1 MTGRETFMVSTRE
14 YRVGLVGCG
23 GRGRGLGRYVAG
35 VENMRL
41 VAVADL
47 AAERLEQ
54 ARAELG
60 DVACYTHH
68 TEMLAD
74 AELDIAIIGTTGQ
87 FHAAITRDIAASKV
101 RGIYCE
107 KPMACSLADADQMI
121 ADCAASGTV
130 LQIGHQRRWMPQ
142 VVQVRDALRAG
153 AIGRVTHGSM
163 YWPTGRLG
171 SNGTH
176 FFDALNFLLD
186 STPVEVSGRVVYGL
200 DTTRVDPHEVY
211 AARLAGDPGAF
222 GFITYA
228 NGVRIALDCVSDVL
242 LPYTY
247 TFCGSKGWLK
257 LCEIG
262 WEVDYRARD
271 EDTRSLTKGWIAAP
285 LREFPALPADVL
297 GQPEQG
303 GYRELMHCIE
313 TGAQPTSTG
322 ADGRSALET
331 IVAFH
336 VSSDA
341 GMRAVSLPLPP
352 EENERQLIIH

>member
-1 MTGRETFMVSTRE
+1 MTGATQQ

-35 VENMRL
+35 VDELRL

-47 AAERLEQ
+47 SGERLDQ

-60 DVACYTHH
+60 DVACYADHAA
-68 TEMLAD
+68 MLAEAD
-74 AELDIAIIGTTGQ
+74 LDIVILGTTGP
-87 FHAAITRDIAASKV
+87 FHAAITRDAAARGI

-130 LQIGHQRRWMPQ
+130 LMMGHQRRWMPQ
-142 VVQVRDALRAG
+142 IIAVRDALRAG
-153 AIGRVTHGSM
+153 VIGRVTHGYM
-163 YWPTGRLG
+163 YWPTGRIG

-176 FFDALNFLLD
+176 FFDALSFLLD
-186 STPVEVSGRVVYGL
+186 STPVEVVGRVVPGL
-200 DTTRVDPHEVY
+200 DLTRVEEHPVY
-211 AARLAGDPGAF
+211 QQRMAVDPGAM

-228 NGVRIALDCVSDVL
+228 DGTRMALDCMSDVL

-247 TFCGSKGWLK
+247 TFCGTRGWLK

-271 EDTRSLTKGWIAAP
+271 EDTRSLPKSWLAP
-285 LREFPALPADVL
+285 GHREFPELPPAVD
-297 GQPEQG
+297 GQPEQD
-303 GYRELMHCIE
+303 GYRELVRCIE

-322 ADGRSALET
+322 ADGRAALET

-336 VSSDA
+336 LSSDA
-341 GMRAVSLPLPP
+341 GMRPVSLPLPA
-352 EENERQLIIH
+352 EASGYRLTIH